1 MWLRN
6 PEPTAGKDVSLGVSV
21 GEDLKHVLVCGMRN
35 TLSRNEVAV

>member
-6 PEPTAGKDVSLGVSV
+6 PEPTAGKDVSLRVSV
-21 GEDLKHVLVCGMRN
+21 EELKHVLACGMRN

>member
-6 PEPTAGKDVSLGVSV
+6 PEPAAGKDVSLRVSV
-21 GEDLKHVLVCGMRN
+21 GEELKHILGCVMGN

>member
-6 PEPTAGKDVSLGVSV
+6 PEPTAVKDVSLRVSV
-21 GEDLKHVLVCGMRN
+21 EELKHVLGYAIRN

>member
-6 PEPTAGKDVSLGVSV
+6 PEPAAGKDVPLRVSV
-21 GEDLKHVLVCGMRN
+21 GKELKQALRCGMRN